1 MNQQMRTQP
10 AGELMYD
17 LISKLGP
24 EVVKF
29 SVPRVGRDNKAVVEL
44 ELANGQ
50 KALLRLDLIEEP
62 EPEEAYCVRCKQTWQ
77 RPIGQHTDY
86 CPPCREA
93 MLENTRRANAAP
105 RSW

>member
-1 MNQQMRTQP
+1 MKTQP

-24 EVVKF
+24 DFVKS
-29 SVPRVGRDNKAVVEL
+29 SVQRVGRDNKAVVEL

-50 KALLRLDLIEEP
+50 KALLRLDLIEEET
-62 EPEEAYCVRCKQTWQ
+62 EPGYCVRCKRTWS
-77 RPIGQHTDY
+77 RPTDQHTNY
-86 CPPCREA
+86 CPSCREA
-93 MLENTRRANAAP
+93 MLENTRWANAAP

>member
-1 MNQQMRTQP
+1 MKTQP

-24 EVVKF
+24 DFVKS
-29 SVPRVGRDNKAVVEL
+29 SVQRVGRDNKAVVEL

-50 KALLRLDLIEEP
+50 KALLRLDLIEDPEP
-62 EPEEAYCVRCKQTWQ
+62 EPEQAYCVRCKRTWS
-77 RPIGQHTDY
+77 RPTDQHTNY
-86 CPPCREA
+86 YPSCREA
-93 MLENTRRANAAP
+93 MLENTRWANAAP